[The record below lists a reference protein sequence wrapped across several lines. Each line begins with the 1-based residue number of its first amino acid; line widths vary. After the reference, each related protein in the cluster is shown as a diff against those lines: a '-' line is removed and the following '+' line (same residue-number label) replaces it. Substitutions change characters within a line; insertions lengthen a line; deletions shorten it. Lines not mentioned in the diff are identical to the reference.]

1 MNILQQPDQDKCM
14 TKLAGAQRTWENPI
28 HATYIHTHTGRS
40 CGYKST
46 QILAW
51 TYTSL
56 YVSQLELQ
64 VKTWHTAPFTWTKV
78 ATNDSLHPLHER
90 KAATNEPS
98 LAKQLAGT
106 HMRIKYTLPSLR
118 PRATRETT
126 PSLCSLLSWRA
137 KTRLPSKTHN
147 CRQGP
152 RNIHKIY
159 MKSPEAL
166 GKQPPLCEASQ
177 QMSCM
182 GGRTHITTWQEATTA
197 KLRVSCGG
205 WPPCSESEAESLWQQ
220 SHTHTR
226 ICDTYTN
233 MCKTTCPHTY
243 AEQNTYIHTNV
254 YTNKHACRHI

>member
-147 CRQGP
+147 RRQGP

-182 GGRTHITTWQEATTA
+182 GGRTHITTWQEATNSKA
-197 KLRVSCGG
+197 EGKLWGL
-205 WPPCSESEAESLWQQ
+205 ASLQWIWSWVTVATK
-220 SHTHTR
+220 SHTHTH
-226 ICDTYTN
+226 
-233 MCKTTCPHTY
+233 MWH
-243 AEQNTYIHTNV
+243 IHQHV
-254 YTNKHACRHI
+254 